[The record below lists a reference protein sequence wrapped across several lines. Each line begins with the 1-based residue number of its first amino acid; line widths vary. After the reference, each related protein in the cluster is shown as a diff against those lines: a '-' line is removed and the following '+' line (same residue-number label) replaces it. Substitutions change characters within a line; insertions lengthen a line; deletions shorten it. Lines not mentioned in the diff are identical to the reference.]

1 MSLAEL
7 LEQLHG
13 FDFATLIVV
22 GIVLFHCIAVS
33 TFIVNVV
40 RRHDLPDEVNQ
51 PWWGQLSAEGNGHA
65 VSAAASHLWQ
75 RLVQFINAEH
85 EYKQSSPLLEYLED
99 VWPSV
104 PPFERGDSSQ
114 VKPVWQKQ
122 ARVLPVEIADSELE
136 GPLLVED
143 LPATATKGSVA
154 VRTTERSPRS
164 SRLSKST

>member
-7 LEQLHG
+7 LKQLHD
-13 FDFATLIVV
+13 FDFAILIVV
-22 GIVLFHCIAVS
+22 GIALFHCITVS

-40 RRHDLPDEVNQ
+40 RRPDRPAEVNQ
-51 PWWGQLSAEGNGHA
+51 PWWGRLSTGDSGYS
-65 VSAAASHLWQ
+65 VSATVSRLWQ
-75 RLVQFINAEH
+75 RLVQFINAEY

-104 PPFERGDSSQ
+104 PPFEQGCSGQ

-122 ARVLPVEIADSELE
+122 TRILPVEIADSELE

-154 VRTTERSPRS
+154 DRIAERSPRS